1 MLDLLLDMI
10 GCGIDLNKKESEET
24 DKDDMYL
31 RILRNMYED
40 TQDKERD

>member
-1 MLDLLLDMI
+1 MLNLLLDMI
-10 GCGIDLNKKESEET
+10 GYGIDLDEKESEET